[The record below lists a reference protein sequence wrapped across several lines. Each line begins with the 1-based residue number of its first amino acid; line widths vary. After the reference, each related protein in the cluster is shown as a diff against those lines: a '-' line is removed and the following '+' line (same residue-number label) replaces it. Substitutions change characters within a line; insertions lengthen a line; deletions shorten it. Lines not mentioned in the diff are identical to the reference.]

1 MADFDRAYG
10 EVLKNEGGYVN
21 HPADRG
27 GETYKGIARNMQ
39 KGWAGWAII
48 DREKTQAMFPSRLE
62 QNQELQSLVR
72 GFYRTQFWNVV
83 RGDAITHQSVANMLF
98 DFSVN
103 MGISAG
109 VQLVQRACVILGKAI
124 SVDGVVGGGTLNAVN
139 SLVARDLVQV
149 IKACAAARY
158 LQLVEGR
165 IQNRA
170 FIKGWLNRAGIQW

>member
-39 KGWAGWAII
+39 RNWAGWAVI
-48 DREKTQAMFPSRLE
+48 DSEKSQAMFPGRLE
-62 QNQELQSLVR
+62 QNAELQRLVKE
-72 GFYRTQFWNVV
+72 FYRTQFWNAVK
-83 RGDAITHQSVANMLF
+83 GDSITHQSVANMLF

-109 VQLVQRACVILGKAI
+109 VTLVQRACTILNKTV

-139 SLVARDLVQV
+139 SLNPKDLVQV

-158 LQLVEGR
+158 LQIVESR
-165 IQNRA
+165 PTNHV